1 LIGWAEH
8 LFMPLSAAALP
19 VSADDQ
25 AVLRR
30 WANATQAP
38 ASLVRRAKILLLAA
52 DGVANS
58 EIAERLEVSRPTV
71 IAWRNR
77 YAREGLTGQLADRH
91 RRGRPQSVRRDRRAE
106 ILATTLSPPSEA
118 LGVTHWSSRLLA
130 ADLGVSHSTVARVWA
145 EHDLKPWQVETF
157 KFSTDPELQ
166 ARIRD
171 VVGLYLDPP
180 AHAIVLCVDEKSQI
194 QALERTQPSRPV
206 RPGRPERRTHDYVRH
221 GTTTLFAALEVATGR
236 VTDACQPRHRHS
248 EFLAFL
254 KLVAKAYPRRQLH
267 VVVDNYAT
275 HNHQRV
281 QAWLAKHPR
290 VQLHFTPTYASW
302 LNLVE
307 VFFAIIERQAIRRG
321 DFASVEELVTAIRR
335 FCDGWNQRCQPFT
348 WTKDADQIFTKLN
361 RQNTSATHH

>member
-1 LIGWAEH
+1 
-8 LFMPLSAAALP
+8 MPLSVAALV

-38 ASLVRRAKILLLAA
+38 ATLVRRAKILLLAA
-52 DGVANS
+52 EGVANS

-71 IAWRNR
+71 IAWRKR
-77 YAREGLTGQLADRH
+77 YAREGLTGGLADRH
-91 RRGRPQSVRRDRRAE
+91 RRGRPQTVRRDRRAE
-106 ILATTLSPPSEA
+106 ILATTLAPPPEY

-130 ADLGVSHSTVARVWA
+130 AELGVSHSTVARVWA
-145 EHDLKPWQVETF
+145 EHDIRPWQTETF
-157 KFSTDPELQ
+157 RFSTDPELQ
-166 ARIRD
+166 ARVRD

-180 AHAIVLCVDEKSQI
+180 EHAMVVCVDEKSQI

-206 RPGRPERRTHDYVRH
+206 RPGRTERRTHDYLRH

-236 VTDACQPRHRHS
+236 VTDACQPRHRHR

-267 VVVDNYAT
+267 VVLDNYAT
-275 HNHQRV
+275 HKHQRV
-281 QAWLAKHPR
+281 QAWLGSHPR
-290 VQLHFTPTYASW
+290 IQLHFTPTYASW

-307 VFFAIIERQAIRRG
+307 VFFAIIERQALRRG
-321 DFASVEELVTAIRR
+321 DFASVDELVAAIGR
-335 FCDGWNQRCQPFT
+335 FCDGWNQRCQPFR
-348 WTKDADQIFTKLN
+348 WTKDADQILAKLN
-361 RQNTSATHH
+361 H